1 MTQILTPFFRLTS
14 PGRPSYPPWHS
25 RWSRSTMDRSSSSFP
40 FRGIVLTFKE
50 YIIDAMP
57 LLCQKNNL
65 STKKSEPESVGF
77 ADFGISTV
85 CFSCAFLFKFI
96 PRLSLLCLPCRWL
109 ETSLKLFLTS
119 GQKQLLQ
126 LPVHLN
132 KNTEWKYYWTITES
146 NIEQNSR

>member
-77 ADFGISTV
+77 ADFEISTV

-96 PRLSLLCLPCRWL
+96 PRLSLLCLHL
-109 ETSLKLFLTS
+109 SLTGNLIETIPNFGTKTIVTASCTFK
-119 GQKQLLQ
+119 QK
-126 LPVHLN
+126 
-132 KNTEWKYYWTITES
+132 
-146 NIEQNSR
+146 R